1 MIGLVRQQ
9 NNVVQSRNDN
19 RYWYCWSDIYVV
31 KESMMFMKPL
41 RDDLMVQQQVD
52 DAWQHFVGVIMLNQ
66 TGRKAVKTTLP
77 EFLYWFP
84 TPWSLLAADEE
95 FVKSIIQPLG
105 MVNVRYNRLI
115 RMSQDYLTWD
125 GNDAT
130 MLYGIGKYGSDSYEI
145 FYKHNYRVEPTDK
158 ELKRYLE
165 QEVFDAFKTA

>member
-1 MIGLVRQQ
+1 MTFI
-9 NNVVQSRNDN
+9 
-19 RYWYCWSDIYVV
+19 
-31 KESMMFMKPL
+31 KPL

-66 TGRKAVKTTLP
+66 TGRKSVKTTLP

-84 TPWSLLAADEE
+84 TALALLHGDEE

-125 GNDAT
+125 GKDAT

-145 FYKHNYRVEPTDK
+145 FYKNNYSVSPTDK
-158 ELKRYLE
+158 ELIRYLKE
-165 QEVFDAFKTA
+165 EVNNVFETT

>member
-1 MIGLVRQQ
+1 MIT
-9 NNVVQSRNDN
+9 
-19 RYWYCWSDIYVV
+19 
-31 KESMMFMKPL
+31 PL
-41 RDDLMVQQQVD
+41 REDLMIQQQVD

-66 TGRKAVKTTLP
+66 TGRKAVKSTLP

-84 TPWSLLAADEE
+84 TALSLLHADQE

-105 MVNVRYNRLI
+105 MANVRYTRLI

-145 FYKHNYRVEPTDK
+145 FYKQNYTVVPTDK

-165 QEVFDAFKTA
+165 QEIFNVAETA